1 MMKAESLRKI
11 IQESLKSALSEADG
25 TSKKTELIQALEQWA
40 DENGRVPADSLRDV
54 SVEFGLDV
62 DSDEMISA
70 QIAVMDKKQTDR
82 AEELTYDIKQVLSD
96 DFPEG
101 APSFDEFYKVFQS
114 YDFDNDYNL
123 ERDKIREKF
132 TKLTTNPNQTK
143 LEL

>member
-1 MMKAESLRKI
+1 MMKADTLRKI
-11 IQESLKSALSEADG
+11 IQESIKSALIEVETGEGKS
-25 TSKKTELIQALEQWA
+25 ELIKALEQWA
-40 DENGRVPADSLRDV
+40 DENGRVPADNLSDV
-54 SVEFGLDV
+54 AVEFGLDL

-82 AEELTYDIKQVLSD
+82 VEELTYDIKQVLSD

-101 APSFDEFYKVFQS
+101 TPSFDEFYNVFQA

-132 TKLTTNPNQTK
+132 TQLTTNPNQTK